1 MSEKIRQKFH
11 SNFLDNTGKNW
22 AVVKIGNKTFNR
34 TWPIVKQVGRGTWQ
48 FVLFLS
54 NEHFKRRGEV
64 TKKAQREVK
73 KAVDEVCKIS
83 LMRLSNFHFLTFT
96 GCTRVRKEWK
106 AVQQTRVE
114 LWLLCCLHS
123 RQVLLVT
130 FIKCKVESHWRT
142 LHHHQP
148 EDWSRCTI
156 VGKSGG
162 VFTKVSPLLSNE
174 MRMILY
180 RRIEIISRKSKIKSR
195 GLDYSSASFQPVIFE
210 KNTNITI
217 ANAVLPC

>member
-1 MSEKIRQKFH
+1 MSIL
-11 SNFLDNTGKNW
+11 STG
-22 AVVKIGNKTFNR
+22 
-34 TWPIVKQVGRGTWQ
+34 GRW
-48 FVLFLS
+48 L
-54 NEHFKRRGEV
+54 
-64 TKKAQREVK
+64 KKHKERSRK
-73 KAVDEVCKIS
+73 L
-83 LMRLSNFHFLTFT
+83 LMRFARFHWWDCPTFTYLTFT

-162 VFTKVSPLLSNE
+162 VFTKVSPLPSNE
-174 MRMILY
+174 MRRIWY